1 MRRRH
6 GRRRLPHPSGDD
18 DTASRRIATNRSGTL
33 IENLDPR
40 EQLVLTLRFG
50 LKGSEQQ
57 TLVQVSKVL
66 GVSKERVR
74 QIEARALQKLREM
87 PQRSGPSRYTGRASG
102 L

>member
-1 MRRRH
+1 MLN
-6 GRRRLPHPSGDD
+6 GKVKASQWDGVTAVVDFLVPSEDD
-18 DTASRRIATNRSGTL
+18 DPEAADGDESVGDL

-74 QIEARALQKLREM
+74 QIEARALQKLRE
-87 PQRSGPSRYTGRASG
+87 GPFRR
-102 L
+102 

>member
-1 MRRRH
+1 M
-6 GRRRLPHPSGDD
+6 GV
-18 DTASRRIATNRSGTL
+18 L

-50 LKGSEQQ
+50 LNGTEQQ

-74 QIEARALQKLREM
+74 QIEARALGKLRALPRHGMHARETE
-87 PQRSGPSRYTGRASG
+87 SASRF
-102 L
+102 

>member
-1 MRRRH
+1 MTKPQAEESGRIRRALDR
-6 GRRRLPHPSGDD
+6 
-18 DTASRRIATNRSGTL
+18 AA
-33 IENLDPR
+33 LDPR

-74 QIEARALQKLREM
+74 QIEARALRRLREGADS
-87 PQRSGPSRYTGRASG
+87 PPSNAP
-102 L
+102 